1 VFAAFLE
8 RWPSLLDAQRARRET
23 IVRFFHAHSV
33 RRASTIERRV
43 QASVDTQNRP
53 LMDT

>member
-1 VFAAFLE
+1 MTKPVRFDPAAQE
-8 RWPSLLDAQRARRET
+8 ELDAA
-23 IVRFFHAHSV
+23 VAWYDAHG
-33 RRASTIERRV
+33 